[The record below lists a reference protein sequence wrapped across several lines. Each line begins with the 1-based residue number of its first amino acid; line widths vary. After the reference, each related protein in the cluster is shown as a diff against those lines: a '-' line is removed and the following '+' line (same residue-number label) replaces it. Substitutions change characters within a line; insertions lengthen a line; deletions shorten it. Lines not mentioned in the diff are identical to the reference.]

1 MNESSYPQAFAP
13 QPPAPMTFSQILDRT
28 YRLMRANLSLFFGIA
43 AFPTAFIV
51 AFIAGWT
58 IFVLKTIG
66 PQMNGTPPQLVAV
79 PLGAPFLFWFFL
91 IFYPIMLAAYALYL
105 PAAFFAA
112 TNADRGIAVSF
123 RQAYSVAWSRFGRSL
138 WLMVLLILYM
148 VVPIGVA
155 GALIA
160 VGFAVIHHATGAGFG
175 SPAMFFL
182 VPLLVLLYIGIL
194 VYSVLI
200 MLRFALAYP
209 ACIAENLTAWN
220 ALKRSASLTRDA
232 KGRIFLV
239 LLVIYA
245 IVYAAELVC
254 LLVLFALAAV
264 ALLFAVPAHV
274 STGSPTFFL
283 LAGVGVFAYM
293 LIIGACILLSYAA
306 FVTALA
312 VLYRDQRFRKD
323 VPLSA
328 QSPA

>member
-1 MNESSYPQAFAP
+1 MNEWSYPQAFAP
-13 QPPAPMTFSQILDRT
+13 QPPVPMTFGQILDRT
-28 YRLMRANLSLFFGIA
+28 YRLMRANLSLFLGIA
-43 AFPTAFIV
+43 TVPTAIIV

-66 PQMNGTPPQLVAV
+66 PLMNGNPSQLGAVAV
-79 PLGAPFLFWFFL
+79 NSQFFL
-91 IFYPIMLAAYALYL
+91 PLAIFYPIMLAAYALYL

-112 TNADRGIAVSF
+112 ANADRGLAVTF

-148 VVPIGVA
+148 VVPIAVV

-160 VGFAVIHHATGAGFG
+160 AGAAFIHHATGAGFG
-175 SPAMFFL
+175 PPAMFFL
-182 VPLLVLLYIGIL
+182 VPLIVLLYLGIL

-209 ACIAENLTAWN
+209 ACIEEDLSAWK
-220 ALKRSASLTRDA
+220 ALQRSASLTRDA

-239 LLVIYA
+239 LLVVYA
-245 IVYAAELVC
+245 IVYAMELVC
-254 LLVLFALAAV
+254 ILVLVALAAV
-264 ALLFAVPAHV
+264 AAFVAVSAHV
-274 STGSPTFFL
+274 TMGSPTFFI

-306 FVTALA
+306 FTTALA
-312 VLYRDQRFRKD
+312 VLYHDQRLRKD
-323 VPLSA
+323 IPLPA

>member
-1 MNESSYPQAFAP
+1 MNEWSYPQAFAP
-13 QPPAPMTFSQILDRT
+13 QPPVPMTFGQILDRT
-28 YRLMRANLSLFFGIA
+28 YRLMRANLSLFLGIA
-43 AFPTAFIV
+43 TVPTAIIV

-66 PQMNGTPPQLVAV
+66 PLMNGTSPQLVAV
-79 PLGAPFLFWFFL
+79 PLGAPFLFSFFL
-91 IFYPIMLAAYALYL
+91 ICYPIMLAAYALYL

-112 TNADRGIAVSF
+112 ANADRGLAVTF

-148 VVPIGVA
+148 VVPIAVV

-160 VGFAVIHHATGAGFG
+160 AGAAFIHHATGAGFG
-175 SPAMFFL
+175 PPAMFFL
-182 VPLLVLLYIGIL
+182 VPLIVLLYLGIL

-209 ACIAENLTAWN
+209 ACIEEDLSAWK
-220 ALKRSASLTRDA
+220 ALQRSASLTRDA

-239 LLVIYA
+239 LLVVYA
-245 IVYAAELVC
+245 IVYAMELVC
-254 LLVLFALAAV
+254 ILVLVALAAV
-264 ALLFAVPAHV
+264 AAFIAVSAHV
-274 STGSPTFFL
+274 TMGSPTFFI

-306 FVTALA
+306 FTTALA
-312 VLYRDQRFRKD
+312 VLYHDQRLRKD
-323 VPLSA
+323 IPMSA

>member
-1 MNESSYPQAFAP
+1 MNEWSYPQAFAP
-13 QPPAPMTFSQILDRT
+13 QPPVPMTFGQILDRT
-28 YRLMRANLSLFFGIA
+28 YRLMRANLSLFLGIA
-43 AFPTAFIV
+43 TVPTAIIV

-66 PQMNGTPPQLVAV
+66 PLMNGTSPQLVAV
-79 PLGAPFLFWFFL
+79 PLGAPFLFSFFL
-91 IFYPIMLAAYALYL
+91 ICYPIMLAAYALYL

-112 TNADRGIAVSF
+112 ANADRGLAVTF

-148 VVPIGVA
+148 VVPIAVV

-160 VGFAVIHHATGAGFG
+160 SGAALIHHATGAGFG
-175 SPAMFFL
+175 PPAMFFL
-182 VPLLVLLYIGIL
+182 VPLIVLLYLGIL

-209 ACIAENLTAWN
+209 ACIEEDLSAWK
-220 ALKRSASLTRDA
+220 ALQRSASLTRDA

-239 LLVIYA
+239 LLVVYA
-245 IVYAAELVC
+245 IVYAMELVC
-254 LLVLFALAAV
+254 ILVLVALAAV
-264 ALLFAVPAHV
+264 AAFIAVSAHV
-274 STGSPTFFL
+274 TMGSPTFFI

-306 FVTALA
+306 FTTALA
-312 VLYRDQRFRKD
+312 VLYHDQRLRKD
-323 VPLSA
+323 IPMSA